1 MKTDMIVD
9 RLLQMRMEKA
19 YTHIVLKREDVF
31 KYLEESEQVTLD
43 VMMEKIMRGREED
56 GKKRPNS
63 YYVVNKD
70 EPSAEV
76 VHGVIMDGEAV
87 KEQMMK
93 A

>member
-1 MKTDMIVD
+1 MGN
-9 RLLQMRMEKA
+9 E
-19 YTHIVLKREDVF
+19 YTHIVLKREDIF
-31 KYLEESEQVTLD
+31 KYLEEPEQVALD

-56 GKKRPNS
+56 GKKRLNS

-70 EPSAEV
+70 EPYAEV
-76 VHGVIMDGEAV
+76 VHGVIMGGEAV